1 MSEPVM
7 LIDQPNN
14 RGTLYAV
21 VEQDD
26 RVAYFYLYP
35 SELLTTKYSPRPC
48 WLRNLQPA
56 PATKDVAAM
65 KEGMAPMLEAA
76 YCNHPEGREPLEKER
91 ITIVW
96 TEEGDGAAV
105 LYDNEI
111 LGVIPGWSLYN
122 DEHAVAYAADC
133 TGAGENDRLMPLG
146 KRSANAMY
154 ERVDQ
159 AIAFWKDWEGET
171 SQAWSILQDQYLK
184 AYEAEFGPIQKYYAI
199 DGGQW
204 PPMALGKFEKDDVV
218 YLLTLGVGI
227 RPMPWVELL
236 YSDRA
241 PGFRRMELAMAVSSK
256 DFTDKEIMAMAGLM
270 SDMADRPWKQVTWL
284 GEGHTVSS
292 GELPAPFESVVVS
305 SALYNGPAIGLPEVY
320 GDKVNLYWLAP
331 ITKLEREYA
340 HSRPNAGYDLL
351 EKMIHHNLNHI
362 VTRRP
367 ELPADK

>member
-1 MSEPVM
+1 MSEPVI

-14 RGTLYAV
+14 RGTMYAI
-21 VEQDD
+21 VEQDE

-56 PATKDVAAM
+56 PPQRDVAAM
-65 KEGMAPMLEAA
+65 KEGMAPMLEAP
-76 YCNHPEGREPLEKER
+76 YCNHPEGKAPLEAER

-96 TEEGDGAAV
+96 MEEGDGAAV

-122 DEHAVAYAADC
+122 EEHAVAYAADC
-133 TGAGENDRLMPLG
+133 IDAADTDRLMPLG
-146 KRSANAMY
+146 KRGVNAMY

-159 AIAFWKDWEGET
+159 AIAFWKDWEDEA
-171 SQAWSILQDQYLK
+171 SQAWSILQDQYIK
-184 AYEAEFGPIQKYYAI
+184 AYEEMFGPLVQYYAI

-204 PPMALGKFEKDDVV
+204 PPMGLGKFEKDGVV
-218 YLLTLGVGI
+218 YLLTLGVSI

-236 YSDRA
+236 YNDRA
-241 PGFRRMELAMAVSSK
+241 PGFRRMELAMAVSK
-256 DFTDKEIMAMAGLM
+256 TDFTDKEIMAMAGLI
-270 SDMADRPWKQVTWL
+270 SGIADRPWKQVTWL
-284 GEGHTVSS
+284 GEGHTISA
-292 GELPAPFESVVVS
+292 ELPAPFESVIVS
-305 SALYNGPAIGLPEVY
+305 SALYNGAAVPIPTVY
-320 GDKVNLYWLAP
+320 SDKVNLYWLSP

-351 EKMIHHNLNHI
+351 ERMIHHQLNHI
-362 VTRRP
+362 VTQRQ
-367 ELPADK
+367 ELPAD

>member
-56 PATKDVAAM
+56 PGKKDVAAM

-76 YCNHPEGREPLEKER
+76 YCNHPEGSEPLEKER
-91 ITIVW
+91 LTIVW

-133 TGAGENDRLMPLG
+133 ISAGENDRLMPLG
-146 KRSANAMY
+146 KRGANAMY

-159 AIAFWKDWEGET
+159 AIAFWKDWEEET
-171 SQAWSILQDQYLK
+171 SQTWGILQDQYLK
-184 AYEAEFGPIQKYYAI
+184 AYEAEFGPIQQYYAI

-204 PPMALGKFEKDDVV
+204 PPMALGKFEKDEVV
-218 YLLTLGVGI
+218 YLFTLGVSI

-241 PGFRRMELAMAVSSK
+241 PGFRRMELAMAVSKK

-270 SDMADRPWKQVTWL
+270 SGMADRPWKQITWL

-292 GELPAPFESVVVS
+292 EELPAPFESVVVS

-351 EKMIHHNLNHI
+351 ERMIHHNLNHI
-362 VTRRP
+362 ITRRS
-367 ELPADK
+367 ELPSD